1 MASPLYRYQTLTI
14 GKLHVHMRTLLDN
27 QQFSDD
33 QGAAEA
39 LGISSASWPLFG
51 TLWPSGQV
59 LAQLMQNQDITNKR
73 ILEVGCGMALSS
85 HVLNARHADI
95 TATDYHPAA
104 EEFLLENTR
113 INAGKPIPFT
123 RTGWGDP
130 VSNLGF
136 FDLII
141 GSDLLYEAEHVPLLA
156 GFINQHAKP
165 ECDVVI
171 IDPGRGNHAKF
182 SKRMVALG
190 FSHSQ
195 YAPDT
200 QTYLSAPFKGRVLQY
215 HRSGKPS

>member
-14 GKLHVHMRTLLDN
+14 GKLLVHMRTLFDN

-33 QGAAEA
+33 EGAAAA
-39 LGISSASWPLFG
+39 LGISSATWPLFG

-59 LAQLMQNQDITNKR
+59 LAQLMQTHDIANKR

-95 TATDYHPAA
+95 TATDYHPAT
-104 EEFLLENTR
+104 EDFLQENTR
-113 INAGKPIPFT
+113 INAGNPIPFI
-123 RTGWGDP
+123 RTGWADP
-130 VSNLGF
+130 ASTLGF

-141 GSDLLYEAEHVPLLA
+141 GSDLLYEAEHVALLA

-165 ECDVVI
+165 NCEVII

-182 SKRMVALG
+182 SKRMVDLG
-190 FSHSQ
+190 FAHSQ

-200 QTYLSAPFKGRVLQY
+200 SLYLSAPFKGKVLQY
-215 HRSGKPS
+215 TRTG